1 MHEQLWQKFELLDQH
16 NTLQRAQCVRSESAE
31 DCTITFL
38 NTPYAIDLE
47 ERAIYSARKGVQP
60 SQAGFLEQLCI
71 LAYLIHCK
79 DILPTHRLVKAES
92 LPGGAFFF
100 RGHHRLPSDKLEV
113 AFGHNPESLYP
124 ASRPLG
130 ARKCEFGD
138 ASVEVLLFPRVPV
151 TFVIWGSDE
160 DFDARASI
168 LFDSTVSDQLPL
180 DALHAGVNLAVNAM
194 TKKEL

>member
-1 MHEQLWQKFELLDQH
+1 M
-16 NTLQRAQCVRSESAE
+16 
-31 DCTITFL
+31 
-38 NTPYAIDLE
+38 
-47 ERAIYSARKGVQP
+47 
-60 SQAGFLEQLCI
+60 
-71 LAYLIHCK
+71 
-79 DILPTHRLVKAES
+79 
-92 LPGGAFFF
+92 
-100 RGHHRLPSDKLEV
+100 PSDKLEV

-194 TKKEL
+194 TKKVL